1 MSQKYLQRFC
11 QGAFKWNLGFD
22 ESALVLPEIVLVP
35 ESQYFESGT
44 LSGIDSIGCGECTAA
59 ESGMKWPHGNVVP
72 GRSLSEGNML
82 ANIAISESV

>member
-59 ESGMKWPHGNVVP
+59 ECASVVALERKRTVGYEMAARQCCARQIP
-72 GRSLSEGNML
+72 ERG
-82 ANIAISESV
+82 